1 MTSDAYDDRFTT
13 RAADE
18 RRHYSSFVFIVRI
31 AAVLSRGSIKVIRE
45 RDRLHMPLRS
55 AGRTGGWDRTIRI
68 SSEGMFCI
76 SAKCCTCQ
84 LLGLQKISNFVH
96 IARITA
102 MLVHDSHRF

>member
-55 AGRTGGWDRTIRI
+55 DGRMGPYHPNI
-68 SSEGMFCI
+68 
-76 SAKCCTCQ
+76 
-84 LLGLQKISNFVH
+84 V
-96 IARITA
+96 
-102 MLVHDSHRF
+102 